1 MNRTLSLL
9 PALALAACGSGN
21 TTLSLGLTSNDAAPA
36 AATAAAP
43 AAPPVTPPG
52 GPANDLTQVK
62 SILVTVASVS
72 VHVAGKGAPDPAQP
86 TMNDAAP
93 GWVVLTDVPKVYD
106 LVELQK
112 DFTAPLASGTVPE
125 GKITQIRLALS
136 TSGPETGEGATAAAE
151 PHDVI
156 AGAVT
161 ELDGTVCDLL
171 VPHSAFQPGIKIV
184 HPWKALPIPESGIV
198 EAVVNL
204 RVKESKRETT
214 PSGCAYRLKPVI
226 QVTAR

>member
-1 MNRTLSLL
+1 MNRILALV
-9 PALALAACGSGN
+9 PALALAACGSA
-21 TTLSLGLTSNDAAPA
+21 TLNLGLTSNDAAPA
-36 AATAAAP
+36 AALAAAP
-43 AAPPVTPPG
+43 TAPPVTPPG
-52 GPANDLTQVK
+52 GPANDLTNVK

-72 VHVAGKGAPDPAQP
+72 VHVAGRGEPDPAQP
-86 TMNDAAP
+86 TQNDAAP
-93 GWVVLTDVPKVYD
+93 GWVLLTDVPRVYD
-106 LVELQK
+106 LVALQK

-136 TSGPETGEGATAAAE
+136 TSGPETGEGATIAAA

-184 HPWKALPIPESGIV
+184 HPFKALPIPESGTV

-204 RVKESKRETT
+204 RVKESRRETT
-214 PSGCAYRLKPVI
+214 PSGCAYRLNPVI
-226 QVTAR
+226 QVTGR